1 MEDDSYPDSAIDF
14 IKEFVNW
21 YLADNYEA
29 VYSVHND
36 TNHIHGHIIW
46 NSVRFTDGYKYRY
59 EKGDWERQIQ
69 PLVDEICE
77 KHGLH
82 TLDSLKYNDNDNQW
96 DEYK

>member
-1 MEDDSYPDSAIDF
+1 MRRYIPF
-14 IKEFVNW
+14 I
-21 YLADNYEA
+21 
-29 VYSVHND
+29 ND

-82 TLDSLKYNDNDNQW
+82 TLERKQKNDNEKQW
-96 DEYK
+96 MNIKTDLLYGMNR